1 MSPERVTACREAA
14 RAIASRGGCVALT
27 GAGISVESGI
37 PAFRGAQGMWER
49 FDPMEYA
56 TIGAFRRDPEK
67 VWGMLAEM
75 LDLLRTSVP
84 NPGHRSLTAL
94 ERMGLLRSVITQ
106 NVDGLHQEAGSR
118 NVIEFHGGARELL
131 CLACRRRYSTWEKI
145 REGIPPRCG
154 CGTILKPDIVF
165 YGEQIPRDAFAMSE
179 AEAESAAVLLVV
191 GTSAEASPAC
201 DIPHI
206 ASRQGALIV
215 EVNPEETSLTRTLS
229 SIHLRDGAG
238 RALSELILE
247 IRKIREAGTVSEG

>member
-1 MSPERVTACREAA
+1 MPPEGVTACREAA

-75 LDLLRTSVP
+75 LDLLRMSVP
-84 NPGHRSLTAL
+84 NPGHRSLAAL

-118 NVIEFHGGARELL
+118 NVISYNF
-131 CLACRRRYSTWEKI
+131 
-145 REGIPPRCG
+145 
-154 CGTILKPDIVF
+154 V
-165 YGEQIPRDAFAMSE
+165 
-179 AEAESAAVLLVV
+179 
-191 GTSAEASPAC
+191 
-201 DIPHI
+201 
-206 ASRQGALIV
+206 
-215 EVNPEETSLTRTLS
+215 
-229 SIHLRDGAG
+229 
-238 RALSELILE
+238 
-247 IRKIREAGTVSEG
+247 